1 MVDQYIR
8 EYWCEPEHCDK
19 LIEFYKEAHRQ
30 GRTKVGNVGSI
41 DCPEGRPQLDKKK
54 STEMPF
60 EDIWN
65 GEMGA
70 DVWGLRNYMDFI
82 TDCYSDYWEHFALPP
97 PIGIKVLPQIQY
109 YKPGE
114 GYYFPHIDAE
124 STVMSRVLVYI
135 SYLNDVPDGGTI
147 MVNNDGFTIHA
158 EKGKTVVFPATFT
171 HKHMGEISQT
181 HEKYICTG
189 WVEWLSEQR

>member
-1 MVDQYIR
+1 MIDQYIR
-8 EYWCEPEHCDK
+8 EYWGDPEQSDK
-19 LIEFYKEAHRQ
+19 LIEFYKEAHKQ
-30 GRTKVGNVGSI
+30 GRVGSI
-41 DCPEGRPQLDKKK
+41 DHPEGRPEPDKKK

-65 GEMGA
+65 GEMGE

-82 TDCYSDYWEHFALPP
+82 TDCYSDYWEHFKLPP

-109 YKPGE
+109 YQAGE

-124 STVMSRVLVYI
+124 ASVMSRVLVYI

-158 EKGKTVVFPATFT
+158 QKGKTVLFPATFT
-171 HKHMGEISQT
+171 HKHVGEISKE

-189 WVEWLSEQR
+189 WVEWLR

>member
-8 EYWCEPEHCDK
+8 EYWGDPEQCDK
-19 LIEFYKEAHRQ
+19 LIKFFKQADAE

-41 DCPEGRPQLDKKK
+41 DHPEGRPDLTKKK

-60 EDIWN
+60 EDVWN

-70 DVWGLRNYMDFI
+70 DVWGLRTYMDFI
-82 TDCYSDYWEHFALPP
+82 TDCYTDYWTHFALPP
-97 PIGIKVLPQIQY
+97 PIGIRILPQIQY

-114 GYYFPHIDAE
+114 GYFFPHIDAE

-147 MVNNDGFTIHA
+147 MVLSLIH
-158 EKGKTVVFPATFT
+158 
-171 HKHMGEISQT
+171 I
-181 HEKYICTG
+181 
-189 WVEWLSEQR
+189 

>member
-1 MVDQYIR
+1 
-8 EYWCEPEHCDK
+8 
-19 LIEFYKEAHRQ
+19 
-30 GRTKVGNVGSI
+30 
-41 DCPEGRPQLDKKK
+41 
-54 STEMPF
+54 MPF

-65 GEMGA
+65 GEMGD
-70 DVWGLRNYMDFI
+70 DVWGLRDYMDFV
-82 TDCYSDYWEHFALPP
+82 TDCYSDYWEHFKLPP
-97 PIGIKVLPQIQY
+97 PIGIRVLPQIQY

-124 STVMSRVLVYI
+124 SAVMSRVLVYI
-135 SYLNDVPDGGTI
+135 TYLNDVPDGGTI

-171 HKHMGEISQT
+171 HKHVGEISQT

-189 WVEWLSEQR
+189 WVEWLSVQG

>member
-8 EYWCEPEHCDK
+8 EYWGDPEQSDK
-19 LIEFYKEAHRQ
+19 LIQFYKEADRLGFTKE
-30 GRTKVGNVGSI
+30 GRVGSI
-41 DCPEGRPQLDKKK
+41 DCPEGRPEPEKKR

-65 GEMGA
+65 GEMGE

-82 TDCYSDYWEHFALPP
+82 TDCYSDYWEHFKLPP
-97 PIGIKVLPQIQY
+97 PVGIKILPQIQY

-158 EKGKTVVFPATFT
+158 EK
-171 HKHMGEISQT
+171 HKHVGEISKT

-189 WVEWLSEQR
+189 WVEWLPVQG